1 VYLRNLAI
9 SDITQK
15 LGIGQRVRRGAN
27 AGVVVEN
34 GHQYDSDDRPG
45 KQILGQIVQI
55 NFLSITSLTSL
66 LPRATAL
73 RGHAQRL
80 RSTALNNAQ

>member
-1 VYLRNLAI
+1 VEILAIRAPSADRVATLGALDVYLRNLAI

-15 LGIGQRVRRGAN
+15 LGIGQRVRRAAN
-27 AGVVVEN
+27 AGIVVEN

-55 NFLSITSLTSL
+55 DFLSIT
-66 LPRATAL
+66 
-73 RGHAQRL
+73 Q
-80 RSTALNNAQ
+80 